1 MKLSPLRTNLS
12 RWTPLLCSL
21 LVAGSFVSAPA
32 QTNVEIIHYF
42 IVEGQLTGLAEIIK
56 EFESAN
62 PDIKVKLTYIP
73 FAELVSKTLQ
83 TAAVRKPPAISAID
97 NPDVLRVAKAGVLKD
112 ISKEVAK
119 FPTWQDTYPGPRA
132 AVSDG
137 EKVYGVPIGSNS
149 LSIFYNK
156 KMLAEAGID
165 TPPAT
170 WDELTAA
177 VQKLTKSPV
186 YGIAFSAVNDEQATW
201 QWEPFLWTNGGSL
214 LDLSSDKAK
223 EALQLLVDWVQKGYA
238 SRDVVNWNQEDVP
251 NQFISGRAA
260 LMVMGPWQLGQVK
273 KSGVEFGVA
282 TIPVPKAGMKPVV
295 PLGGEVWCVM
305 KTDPKTEAAALKF
318 IEYTQQA
325 DRLEKLCTT
334 FNYISSVRSVAKKQG
349 EAQADLRP
357 FVEQMDTARARTE
370 EGGAEYPAISLAA
383 RGAIQKAISGQ
394 ADVGAALTEA
404 AAKIKPLA
412 AKK

>member
-1 MKLSPLRTNLS
+1 MKLRPLRTNLS

-21 LVAGSFVSAPA
+21 LAAGIFVSAQA
-32 QTNVEIIHYF
+32 QTNVEILHYF
-42 IVEGQLTGLAEIIK
+42 NVEGQLQGLAETIK

-62 PDIKVKLTYIP
+62 PDIKVKLTFVP
-73 FAELVSKTLQ
+73 FGELVSKTLQ

-112 ISKEVAK
+112 ISKEVAQ
-119 FPTWQDTYPGPRA
+119 FPTWQDTYPGPKA

-137 EKVYGVPIGSNS
+137 DKVYGVPIGSNS

-156 KMLAEAGID
+156 KILAEAGID
-165 TPPAT
+165 APPAT
-170 WDELTAA
+170 WDQLNEA

-201 QWEPFLWTNGGSL
+201 QWEPFLWSNGGSL

-223 EALQLLVDWVQKGYA
+223 TALQLWVDWVQKGYA
-238 SRDVVNWNQEDVP
+238 SRDVVNWSQGDVP
-251 NQFISGRAA
+251 NQFIAGRAA
-260 LMVMGPWQLGQVK
+260 LMVMGPWMLGQVK
-273 KSGVEFGVA
+273 KSGVDFGVA
-282 TIPVPKAGMKPVV
+282 TIPVPTAGMKPVV

-305 KTDPKTEAAALKF
+305 KTDAKTEAAALKW
-318 IEYTQQA
+318 IEFTQQA
-325 DRLEKLCTT
+325 DRLEKLCNT

-349 EAQADLRP
+349 EARPDLQP
-357 FVEQMDTARARTE
+357 FVEQMDTARARPE
-370 EGGAEYPAISLAA
+370 EGGADYPAISLAA
-383 RGAIQKAISGQ
+383 RTAIQKAITGQ
-394 ADVGAALTEA
+394 ADVASALAEA
-404 AAKIKPLA
+404 ATKIKPLA